1 MYGQAWNWLM
11 HNRQA
16 PVGTLVSEFF
26 LTMKREEKREERRE
40 IGERRGKREEGRETR
55 DWREKREKRDE
66 RLERRGKRGEG
77 RGNLIDLTLP
87 IRELGSRS
95 DPAS

>member
-16 PVGTLVSEFF
+16 PVGTLVSEGFF
-26 LTMKREEKREERRE
+26 TMKREQKREEGRE
-40 IGERRGKREEGRETR
+40 TRDWREKREEGRETR
-55 DWREKREKRDE
+55 DWREKREKRE
-66 RLERRGKRGEG
+66 ERREIGEKRGEG